1 MSPIS
6 RFLLICNIDGIL
18 SIIAFYGAYWLR
30 LESFPAEPIINTI
43 VVFFASIFSFVLLGV
58 YKRIWRYSSTDD
70 LIIITKATLMTVILT
85 AFSLFLMTRLEDM
98 PRSTMIIY
106 FILLTIL
113 SGGIRI
119 SYRLLRDKTLA
130 PIHNINERI
139 KVILIGAAD
148 EAEALIRTSHKPDGP
163 YHILGIFDN
172 DKNKWGRKIR
182 DVDIIGPIDNIFI
195 SKSNLLLKSQKI
207 TKIIITDPK
216 ISRIDIDL
224 LLQYTDKIGISLA
237 RLPKISELDEA
248 IENNG
253 NKARPIN
260 IEDLLGR
267 AETRFDK
274 TNLTNLIKNKTI
286 LITGAGGT
294 IGSELASQIADMK
307 PKYIILSDYSEYA
320 LWTITDKISTKIKEE
335 KIISILLDTRDR
347 NAVEKTFNT
356 NKPDIVLHTAALK
369 HVPIC
374 EQHPSDAIRTNIL
387 GTKIIAENAIKFK
400 TKIMVLISTDK
411 AVEPTNFMGASKRAA
426 EIYIQNLDR
435 EKHSTNFVTVR
446 FGNVLGSTGSVIP
459 LFQNQILR
467 GGPIKVT
474 HKDTTRFFMSVKEAV
489 ELVLISLT
497 NSLNTKERGGI
508 NVLQM
513 GEPMKID
520 DLAKQLAR
528 LSGLT
533 PGKDIQI
540 IYTGLRVGEKLH
552 EKLFH
557 KDEKKITTDH
567 PDILIAKSRE
577 LNFLKIND
585 MINKMDELLIKNKE
599 REAIKKLKELIP
611 EFSIDPKN
619 KIH

>member
-224 LLQYTDKIGISLA
+224 LLKYTDKIGISLA

-411 AVEPTNFMGASKRAA
+411 AVDPTNFMGASKRAA

>member
-30 LESFPAEPIINTI
+30 LESFPAELIINTI

-70 LIIITKATLMTVILT
+70 LLIITKATLMTVILT

-224 LLQYTDKIGISLA
+224 LLKYTDKIGISLA

-335 KIISILLDTRDR
+335 KIISILLDTRDK

-520 DLAKQLAR
+520 NLAKQLAR

-567 PDILIAKSRE
+567 PDILIAKFRE

-585 MINKMDELLIKNKE
+585 IINKMDELLIKNKE

>member
-30 LESFPAEPIINTI
+30 LESFPDEPIINII

-70 LIIITKATLMTVILT
+70 LLIITKATLMTVILT

-113 SGGIRI
+113 SGGSRI
-119 SYRLLRDKTLA
+119 SYRLMRDKTLA
-130 PIHNINERI
+130 PINNINERI

-148 EAEALIRTSHKPDGP
+148 EAEALIRTSHKPNGP

-172 DKNKWGRKIR
+172 DKSKWGRKIR
-182 DVDIIGPIDNIFI
+182 DVDIIGPINNIYQT
-195 SKSNLLLKSQKI
+195 KSNLLLKSQKF
-207 TKIIITDPK
+207 TKIIITDQT
-216 ISRIDIDL
+216 ISRKDIDL
-224 LLQYTDKIGISLA
+224 LLKFTDKIGISLA
-237 RLPKISELDEA
+237 RLPKISELDES
-248 IENNG
+248 IENNK
-253 NKARPIN
+253 NKERPIN

-274 TNLTNLIKNKTI
+274 TNLIKLIESKTV

-294 IGSELASQIADMK
+294 IGSELSHQIADMN
-307 PKYIILSDYSEYA
+307 PKKIILSDYSEYA
-320 LWTITDKISTKIKEE
+320 LWNITDKISTKINEA
-335 KIISILLDTRDR
+335 KILSILLDTRDI
-347 NAVEKTFNT
+347 NAVEKTFST
-356 NKPDIVLHTAALK
+356 NKPDIVLHAAALK

-374 EQHPSDAIRTNIL
+374 EQHPSDAIKTNIL
-387 GTKIIAENAIKFK
+387 GTKIIAEKAIQFK

-411 AVEPTNFMGASKRAA
+411 AVDPSSFMGASKRAA

-435 EKHSTNFVTVR
+435 EKSNTNFITVR

-497 NSLNTKERGGI
+497 SPLNLRERGGI
-508 NVLQM
+508 NVLKM

-520 DLAKQLAR
+520 NLAKQLAR

-533 PGKDIQI
+533 PGKDIKI

-557 KDEKKITTDH
+557 KDEKKITTEH

-577 LNFLKIND
+577 LNFSKINK
-585 MINKMDELLIKNKE
+585 MINKINSLLIKNNE
-599 REAIKKLKELIP
+599 REAIKQLKKLVP

-619 KIH
+619 KIY